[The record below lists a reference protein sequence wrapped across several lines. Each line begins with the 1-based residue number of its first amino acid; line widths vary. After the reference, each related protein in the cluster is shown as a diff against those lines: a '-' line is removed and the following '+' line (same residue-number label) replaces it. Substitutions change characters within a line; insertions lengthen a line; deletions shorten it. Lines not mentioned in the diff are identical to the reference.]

1 MHVKGRHFPS
11 RVQRL
16 DVVTATQ
23 HDGALFSNTA
33 ICVAG
38 RLCITHGESTGS
50 VGPAVSPDFRA
61 FFACWFPPKHGKL
74 LRPDPREPM
83 RWILTRRRR
92 LPLALA
98 VVLPARRLSHAI
110 PSADD

>member
-1 MHVKGRHFPS
+1 MHVKGRYFPS

-23 HDGALFSNTA
+23 HDGALFSNTT

-50 VGPAVSPDFRA
+50 AGPAASPDFRA

-92 LPLALA
+92 LPLVLA
-98 VVLPARRLSHAI
+98 VVLPARRLQ
-110 PSADD
+110 PCYPVC